1 MLGLCCNETY
11 ITMKKHNNGDEDGD
25 NHKKKDRNEKGNVAS
40 RSVSDF
46 PIFDP
51 ITMPWS
57 CLGLAE
63 EYQATMATV
72 LRPRHTM
79 YLRVVI

>member
-11 ITMKKHNNGDEDGD
+11 GTMTNHDGGDNNGNEDINDDD
-25 NHKKKDRNEKGNVAS
+25 NAAS
-40 RSVSDF
+40 GLGYDG

-57 CLGLAE
+57 RLGI
-63 EYQATMATV
+63 V
-72 LRPRHTM
+72 
-79 YLRVVI
+79 